1 MIELHL
7 MNANGSDTLQLPEAP
22 LTRNALEGATDVVSL
37 NNNISTYFTANKREW
52 VHTWA
57 YMTKQELQT
66 LQKYYQAQW
75 TLFTYPKLSI
85 TGIDNPVNQVSVR
98 MYMPSVS
105 IIDDCETYRN
115 IQVSWREK

>member
-37 NNNISTYFTANKREW
+37 NNSISTYFTQNKREW

-85 TGIDNPVNQVSVR
+85 TGIDKPVNQVSVR